1 MWYVIYSRDREGSL
15 QARLDARPAHV
26 ARLQSLLSEGRLL
39 LAGPRPAIDAADPG
53 PAGFLGSLVVAAF
66 DSLADAQHWADAD
79 PYVEA
84 EVYESVEVSPF
95 NRVMPK

>member
-15 QARLDARPAHV
+15 QARIDARPAHLSRV
-26 ARLQSLLSEGRLL
+26 EALLEEGRLL
-39 LAGPRPAIDAADPG
+39 LAGPRPAIDTSDPG
-53 PAGFLGSLVVAAF
+53 PAGFQGSLIVARF
-66 DSLADAQHWADAD
+66 DSLAEAREWADSD

-84 EVYESVEVSPF
+84 GVYEWVEVSPF